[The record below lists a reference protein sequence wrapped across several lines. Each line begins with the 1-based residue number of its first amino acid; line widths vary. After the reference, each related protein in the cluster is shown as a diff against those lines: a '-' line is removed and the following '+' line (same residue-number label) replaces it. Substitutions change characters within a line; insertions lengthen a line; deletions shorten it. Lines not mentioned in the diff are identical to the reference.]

1 MSIFQD
7 EKMTR
12 LTISIPHE
20 QRDELVEMAK
30 RAGHGISI
38 ARVARSALGEGL
50 RELRG
55 LMADAPKCQ
64 SCGQMYHVPPEAVPP
79 EVCPECGGTLA
90 KLETR

>member
-1 MSIFQD
+1 
-7 EKMTR
+7 MTR
-12 LTISIPHE
+12 LTVTIPRE
-20 QRDELVEMAK
+20 QRDELIEMAK

-38 ARVARSALGEGL
+38 ARIVRAALGEGL

-64 SCGQMYHVPPEAVPP
+64 SCGEMYHPEGATP

-90 KLETR
+90 KLETAKVIPAGG